1 MACGCS
7 SLCLDANNDGS
18 SIIVSEPTESQWDKL
33 QDEIIDEEWKSWGS
47 EEYENRDDFM
57 NEFDWTDAEVAVR
70 DTWQSE
76 EITKIAKEL
85 K

>member
-18 SIIVSEPTESQWDKL
+18 SIIISEPTESQLDKL
-33 QDEIIDEEWKSWGS
+33 QDEIIDEEWQSWGS
-47 EEYENRDDFM
+47 KEYENRDDFM
-57 NEFDWTDAEVAVR
+57 SEMEWSEIEVAVR
-70 DTWQSE
+70 DSWQSD
-76 EITKIAKEL
+76 EITKIVKKL